1 MRKIVQLYVNEII
14 NENKT
19 ISDVPTKL
27 KAEVQ
32 AELKKLNIV
41 SENK

>member
-19 ISDVPTKL
+19 IADVPAKL
-27 KAEVQ
+27 KTEVQ